1 MYGWLTVVAV
11 AAGAAALAVTAYAA
25 WELASFRRRTPQ
37 KGRKGGFIAFR
48 IPKESEHVVVW
59 TWADW
64 IALGL
69 AALGGLF
76 LLADAVAVVRDRD
89 AYPFYH
95 LGYLLSGFVYVA
107 VAVLFLTVRLAALF
121 GLVRAGRQPEPAGRQ
136 PGVREPVDGG
146 EESSGDGQDGRPSG
160 RSLSGEPAARQH
172 ESEPNRAD
180 QSE

>member
-107 VAVLFLTVRLAALF
+107 VAVLF
-121 GLVRAGRQPEPAGRQ
+121 
-136 PGVREPVDGG
+136 
-146 EESSGDGQDGRPSG
+146 
-160 RSLSGEPAARQH
+160 
-172 ESEPNRAD
+172 
-180 QSE
+180 